1 MQVSDEFI
9 RIKNLNADY
18 TEKYI
23 YQEGILIM
31 HVNADGNEEFLHNG
45 HEGSSDLI
53 TVMLN
58 SSCG

>member
-9 RIKNLNADY
+9 RIKNLNANY
-18 TEKYI
+18 TEEYI
-23 YQEGILIM
+23 YQDAALVM
-31 HVNADGNEEFLHNG
+31 RNTKGNEEFLHNG